1 MTLLEAPKDILLFHY
16 EDIKQEIV
24 PMLLL
29 EEYGVPKKWVIIM
42 DNRQDK
48 TVAFT

>member
-1 MTLLEAPKDILLFHY
+1 MTLLEAPTDILLFHK
-16 EDIKQEIV
+16 DIKQEIV

-29 EEYGVPKKWVIIM
+29 EEYGVPKKRVIIM

-48 TVAFT
+48 TAAFT